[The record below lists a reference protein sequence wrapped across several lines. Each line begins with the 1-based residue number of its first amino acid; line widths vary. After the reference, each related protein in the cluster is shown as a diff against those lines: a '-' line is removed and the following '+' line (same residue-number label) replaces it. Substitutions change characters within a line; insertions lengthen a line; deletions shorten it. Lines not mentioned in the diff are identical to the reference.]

1 MDMLAI
7 DNETA
12 FAELI
17 REFEDQWVAIDD
29 RNGVKF
35 IVGSGK
41 DAVEA
46 AQAAEAKGFP
56 DAALLR
62 VPSFSSTFIPS
73 AALAASH

>member
-1 MDMLAI
+1 MPAR

-12 FAELI
+12 FAELL
-17 REFEDQWVAIDD
+17 REYEDQWVAIDERD
-29 RNGVKF
+29 GVRF

-46 AQAAEAKGFP
+46 AKAADAKGFP
-56 DAALLR
+56 DAVLFR

-73 AALAASH
+73 AALAAPH